1 MTIERAQKM
10 SRDQAIA
17 LVQRLVNGDTANEA
31 EDSDILEALERGL
44 GCPHISDYIFWDYDP
59 AFTAEK
65 VVDRAMAYKPI
76 AL

>member
-1 MTIERAQKM
+1 M
-10 SRDQAIA
+10 SGEHGQRRRDQAIS
-17 LVQRLVNGDTANEA
+17 LVRRLLNGDTADDAEA
-31 EDSDILEALERGL
+31 SELLAALERGL

-59 AFTAEK
+59 ALTAEK